1 MLPCWLKDTETD
13 RDTYTERE
21 EDVQDEEASGV
32 GDKEKEEEAWREG
45 GGTSKGGEKEIMR

>member
-45 GGTSKGGEKEIMR
+45 GGTSKWGEKEIMR